1 MAHLEGRRPAHALD
15 DDSLRIMASRAI
27 SGAVAALEELA
38 AMSAGRIRSSALG
51 PGMSEV
57 TDYPDL
63 AAAKALL
70 DAGIR
75 IKKLLV
81 SSIFRYKILSLIC

>member
-1 MAHLEGRRPAHALD
+1 M
-15 DDSLRIMASRAI
+15 
-27 SGAVAALEELA
+27 AALEALA
-38 AMSAGRIRSSALG
+38 S
-51 PGMSEV
+51 MSEGRQKS
-57 TDYPDL
+57 TLAGGLGETMDYPDL

-81 SSIFRYKILSLIC
+81 SKKAIDPADGRDLFDTPPEQGSAWSFKKA